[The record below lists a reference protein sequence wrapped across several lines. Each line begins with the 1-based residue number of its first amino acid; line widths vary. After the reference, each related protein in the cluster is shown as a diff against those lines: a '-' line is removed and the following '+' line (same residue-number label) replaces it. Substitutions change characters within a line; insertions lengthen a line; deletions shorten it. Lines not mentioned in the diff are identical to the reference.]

1 MFEQENKAYKK
12 VLEHRQ
18 NCPKWGEEFCLECF
32 GGGLTKFRKDF
43 DDEFNK
49 ELGLPPIEEIVKL
62 QIMIEKFR
70 KNRTAVNCSNFK
82 GNCKTAVK
90 N

>member
-12 VLEHRQ
+12 VLEHRH

-49 ELGLPPIEEIVKL
+49 ELGLPPIEEIVKW

-70 KNRTAVNCSNFK
+70 KNKFAVDAVISKETAK
-82 GNCKTAVK
+82 LQ
-90 N
+90 